1 TIELIENG
9 LMQNAERMGNY
20 IMKHLKRMKNQ
31 YEIIGDVRGKG
42 LMIGIEFVKNRKT
55 KEPAGDLSTAV
66 ANECFRTGLMLLTCG
81 KNVVRFI
88 PPLIISQDTVDQA
101 LEIFEKA
108 VKKVQ
113 AKNVSRPP
121 LKT

>member
-1 TIELIENG
+1 
-9 LMQNAERMGNY
+9 
-20 IMKHLKRMKNQ
+20 
-31 YEIIGDVRGKG
+31 
-42 LMIGIEFVKNRKT
+42 
-55 KEPAGDLSTAV
+55 
-66 ANECFRTGLMLLTCG
+66 MLLTCG

-101 LEIFEKA
+101 LDIFEKA

-113 AKNVSRPP
+113 AKNVSSPP